1 MSLHDG
7 EHPSAIFLLDLEDSL
22 AHLGQFVDDG
32 LVGLQLLLQTV
43 ILTCNYL
50 PFLRVVCEQLRLEV
64 IDTPIDELG

>member
-32 LVGLQLLLQTV
+32 SVGLQLLLQPV
-43 ILTCNYL
+43 GLSCYYL
-50 PFLRVVCEQLRLEV
+50 SFLRGVCEQLRLEV
-64 IDTPIDELG
+64 IDTRIDELG

>member
-7 EHPSAIFLLDLEDSL
+7 DHPSFTFPPDPEDSL
-22 AHLGQFVDDG
+22 AHLCQFIDDWF
-32 LVGLQLLLQTV
+32 VGLQLLLQLV
-43 ILTCNYL
+43 IFSCNYL

>member
-22 AHLGQFVDDG
+22 AHLGQFVDNG
-32 LVGLQLLLQTV
+32 FVGLQLLLQTV

-50 PFLRVVCEQLRLEV
+50 PFLRSRSAPSLNV
-64 IDTPIDELG
+64 IVFAM